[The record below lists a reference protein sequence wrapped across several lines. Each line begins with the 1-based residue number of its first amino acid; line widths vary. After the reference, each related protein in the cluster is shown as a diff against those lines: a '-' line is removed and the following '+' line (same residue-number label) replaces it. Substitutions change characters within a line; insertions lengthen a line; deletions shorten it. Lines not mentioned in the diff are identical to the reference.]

1 MGKVAETDL
10 VRNFDL
16 LKPYVVGH
24 LTDDPAPVV
33 EHRVHKL
40 T

>member
-10 VRNFDL
+10 VLNFEL

-24 LTDDPAPVV
+24 LTGDVATVLD
-33 EHRVHKL
+33 HRVS
-40 T
+40 